1 MPENSTFAKRFFS
14 IVGILLIVA
23 AAVLLSPSFRRWR
36 QNAEIKKQLEAS
48 GGGANN
54 VTIGENDPNAVEV
67 HGAGTVKRGNQ

>member
-1 MPENSTFAKRFFS
+1 MRANGAFAKKLFS
-14 IVGILLIVA
+14 ILGILLIVA

-67 HGAGTVKRGNQ
+67 HGLGTVKRANQ